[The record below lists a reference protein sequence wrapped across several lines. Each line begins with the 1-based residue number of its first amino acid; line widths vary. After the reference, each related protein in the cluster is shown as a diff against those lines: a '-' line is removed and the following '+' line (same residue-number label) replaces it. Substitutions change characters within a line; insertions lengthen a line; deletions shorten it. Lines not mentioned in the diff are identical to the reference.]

1 MSAGF
6 RMDWREGEGE
16 DTLSWLWRPLP
27 ILWRERPPR
36 LSWEGEVEVLSSSPV
51 LAGEGVAGLK

>member
-1 MSAGF
+1 
-6 RMDWREGEGE
+6 MDWREGEGE

-36 LSWEGEVEVLSSSPV
+36 LSWEGEVVVLSSSPV
-51 LAGEGVAGLK
+51 MAGEGVASLK